1 MQTLAIVATKGG
13 VGKSTIAVHLAGA
26 AQADG
31 LKTLIL
37 DLDQQGSSR
46 QWGKDRHRLAQ
57 THGKWFKTALE
68 VRPVFASDLADALEQ
83 AREEGFDFVI
93 IDTPPHADFPAGR
106 AIEVADVV
114 LMPTRPSYFDLH
126 AAKPTIAFLQDRKA
140 RAFFVVNQVPH
151 NNMRIA
157 DDASEYLTSKGLQ
170 PVPCVITLLQPY
182 VRALRDGLTAPEL
195 VPDGRHAQEI
205 GALWRFLRDE
215 CAKAQAER
223 PHIPVQP
230 KETPRSASDLLDDPF
245 AELLASLRGDAA

>member
-46 QWGKDRHRLAQ
+46 QWGKDRNRLAQ
-57 THGKWFKTALE
+57 SHGRWFKTALE
-68 VRPVFASDLADALEQ
+68 VRPVFASDLADALDQ
-83 AREEGFDFVI
+83 ARDEGFDFVI

-126 AAKPTIAFLQDRKA
+126 ASKPTIAFLQDRKA
-140 RAFFVVNQVPH
+140 RAFFVINQVPH
-151 NNMRIA
+151 NNLRIA
-157 DDASEYLTSKGLQ
+157 DDAAAYLESKGLQ

-205 GALWRFLRDE
+205 GALWRFLQAE
-215 CAKAQAER
+215 CAKAQAEK
-223 PHIPVQP
+223 PMPAAVP
-230 KETPRSASDLLDDPF
+230 KAAAIASSALLDDPF
-245 AELLASLRGDAA
+245 AVLLANLRGDAA